1 MEDLM
6 RAVRPLVVLACLAVI
21 TPAGAATPRDP
32 IPCPADLGAG
42 VEEACPCDGP
52 DGVEPWKSHG
62 RYVRCVARYRNA
74 LRRAGCAAA
83 TDLREVMRCA
93 ARSTCGKVTAVVCC
107 FYDEGTCTDP
117 EPDDGEPAG
126 FCSNDTLRAS
136 TAIQRARR
144 CGRHHTCAMSGRRP
158 GDHVQATR
166 PEFNLAVGLATTA

>member
-1 MEDLM
+1 M

-32 IPCPADLGAG
+32 IPCPADLGGG

-93 ARSTCGKVTAVVCC
+93 ARSTCGKVAAVVCC

-126 FCSNDTLRAS
+126 FCSNDTLRACGS
-136 TAIQRARR
+136 DAECLTTRARLMPNQDV
-144 CGRHHTCAMSGRRP
+144 CYELD
-158 GDHVQATR
+158 GDALTGSVCSACLLDV
-166 PEFNLAVGLATTA
+166 P